1 MRAVNNG
8 EVDFFYGISTK
19 IEHDMQAHHY
29 PNVVPNTLVNN
40 RNDIC
45 FAVTRPVDGELLPI
59 LNKSVNSLSSEQKT
73 ALTNQNM
80 ITIGSRSA
88 SIVELMYANPVMFV
102 TVTACVFLAVMI
114 LVMAAAVP
122 EYGQPGCRAAWRG
135 QRQLTAQRVNFFP
148 G

>member
-1 MRAVNNG
+1 
-8 EVDFFYGISTK
+8 
-19 IEHDMQAHHY
+19 MQAHHY
-29 PNVVPNTLVNN
+29 PNVVPNTLVND

-45 FAVTRPVDGELLPI
+45 FAVARPVDGELFPI

-88 SIVELMYANPVMFV
+88 SVVELMYANPVMFV
-102 TVTACVFLAVMI
+102 TVTACIFLAVMI
-114 LVMAAAVP
+114 LVMAAARSRI
-122 EYGQPGCRAAWRG
+122 RAARMQSSLSG
-135 QRQLTAQRVNFFP
+135 LRQLTAPRVNSCP

>member
-1 MRAVNNG
+1 MPKGLKADEVRYFPDVRAALRAVNNG

-29 PNVVPNTLVNN
+29 PNVVPNTLVND

-45 FAVTRPVDGELLPI
+45 FAVTRPVGGELLPI

-80 ITIGSRSA
+80 MTIGSRTA
-88 SIVELMYANPVMFV
+88 SVVELKP
-102 TVTACVFLAVMI
+102 
-114 LVMAAAVP
+114 
-122 EYGQPGCRAAWRG
+122 
-135 QRQLTAQRVNFFP
+135 
-148 G
+148 